1 MRNISPELEHAIT
14 KAIASEFKDSKAE
27 IGQTSFRG
35 KVVID
40 LDVNLLRGEDEE
52 YTPTAEIPIL
62 KVLALCL
69 SRAGFQRQAI
79 EQLIVNAVTEAVN
92 QDAKID
98 EILKVTEL
106 AIERVKQE
114 VQSKLPKKTRAGKTQ
129 VKGVVRL
136 ADVISVEEVE
146 NSNRILTMLTNTT
159 PPG

>member
-27 IGQTSFRG
+27 IGQTCFRG

-40 LDVNLLRGEDEE
+40 LDVSVLRGEDEE

-79 EQLIVNAVTEAVN
+79 EQLIVNSVTEAVN

-98 EILKVTEL
+98 EILKVTES
-106 AIERVKQE
+106 AIERVKKE
-114 VQSKLPKKTRAGKTQ
+114 VQSKLPKKKRAGKTQ

-136 ADVISVEEVE
+136 ADVISLEEE
-146 NSNRILTMLTNTT
+146 EKNNQILTMLTNTT
-159 PPG
+159 QPG